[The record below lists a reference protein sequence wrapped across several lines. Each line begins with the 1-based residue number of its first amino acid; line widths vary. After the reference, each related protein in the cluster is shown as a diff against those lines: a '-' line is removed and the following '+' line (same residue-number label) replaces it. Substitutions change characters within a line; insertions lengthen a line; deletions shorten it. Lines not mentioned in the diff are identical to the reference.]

1 VPRVPSAFTPAWWLP
16 GGHLQTLWPNLARRR
31 PRVELRRS
39 RWELPDGDFL
49 DLDWTLGD
57 GIATVLVLHGLEG
70 SSGSHYARGL
80 ARALSQ
86 RGYRVAIMHFRGCTG
101 EPNRL
106 DRSYHSGETGDI
118 DLVVRR
124 LRRENPDGALAAVGY
139 SLGGNVLLKWLGE
152 LGADAPVSAAVAVSV
167 PFELASA
174 ADRLACGLSRVY
186 QSKLLGSLRRKT
198 LRKFARRPSPLDPD
212 RVARLRTFREF
223 DDYVTAPLHGFA
235 DADDYYARCSSRSFL
250 KSIRTPTLILHAL
263 DDPFMTPEVVPSAAE
278 LSPQVTLE
286 IAPHGGHVGFVSG
299 PPWHPV
305 YWLEERIPAFLDSHL
320 VHSPAGERSE
330 PDRPFAKSGHS
341 VTIPVPLSGHNDL
354 SPKMPSVVREST
366 GGAG

>member
-1 VPRVPSAFTPAWWLP
+1 VPLVPSAFRPAWWLP
-16 GGHLQTLWPNLARRR
+16 GGHLQTLWPNLARPR
-31 PRVELRRS
+31 PRLRLRRS

-49 DLDWTLGD
+49 DLDWTFGD
-57 GIATVLVLHGLEG
+57 SPATVLLLHGLEG

-80 ARALSQ
+80 ARALSE

-101 EPNRL
+101 ETNRL
-106 DRSYHSGETGDI
+106 DRSYHSGETEDI

-124 LRRENPDGALAAVGY
+124 LRRENPAGSLAAVGY

-152 LGADAPVSAAVAVSV
+152 RGPDAPLSAAVAVSV
-167 PFELASA
+167 PFELSLA
-174 ADRLACGLSRVY
+174 ADRLARGLSRVY

-198 LRKFARRPSPLDPD
+198 LRKFARRPSPLDLD

-223 DDYVTAPLHGFA
+223 DDCVTAPLHGFA
-235 DADDYYARCSSRSFL
+235 GADDYYARCSSRRFL
-250 KSIRTPTLILHAL
+250 KSIRTPTLVLHAL
-263 DDPFMTPEVVPSAAE
+263 DDPFMTPEVVPSPAE

-286 IAPHGGHVGFVSG
+286 IGPHGGHVGFVSG

-320 VHSPAGERSE
+320 AHTLAVGPGE
-330 PDRPFAKSGHS
+330 PDRPFAKPGHS
-341 VTIPVPLSGHNDL
+341 VTIPVTLPGHGEL
-354 SPKMPSVVREST
+354 SPELPSVARQSSGDT
-366 GGAG
+366 G